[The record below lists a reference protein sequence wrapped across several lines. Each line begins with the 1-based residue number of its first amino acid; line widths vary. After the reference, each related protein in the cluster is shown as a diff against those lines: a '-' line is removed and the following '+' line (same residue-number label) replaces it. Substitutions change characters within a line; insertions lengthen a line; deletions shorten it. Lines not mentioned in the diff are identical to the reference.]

1 MKGKYLW
8 IIVPRKHSLLTLIVA
23 LALAANPSVT
33 LLAAQVPG
41 PQYLLSFQKTDG
53 EPVTELL
60 VCTPS
65 VCEDLVLK
73 AHVQDS
79 SANPAQ
85 RGLVIFQYCSLK
97 GLPPNDITRPDE
109 APKEACENGSATW
122 ANLGAFKVNTS
133 GDAFFDF
140 GIVLIPRTV
149 GFRFRYLGQGSRIPN
164 GISDPP
170 QNFTWCASQL
180 PC

>member
-1 MKGKYLW
+1 
-8 IIVPRKHSLLTLIVA
+8 
-23 LALAANPSVT
+23 
-33 LLAAQVPG
+33 
-41 PQYLLSFQKTDG
+41 
-53 EPVTELL
+53 VTELL

-65 VCEDLVLK
+65 ACEDLVLK
-73 AHVQDS
+73 AHIADS
-79 SANPAQ
+79 LGKPAH

-149 GFRFRYLGQGSRIPN
+149 GFRFRYQGQGSRIPN